1 MKSEAMSAS
10 SIPTAAAAVGPNDSA
25 VMRLTRLSPMAKLLL
40 SLGALVLTLVLLP
53 TILGIWSKALD
64 PYTMSLD
71 HAFSRPGGRHL
82 LGTDSFGRNVVARLL
97 AAAALTLQAVTV
109 AVITSLWLGVVIG
122 GLAGLFY
129 GSVLDRCIGWVISLI
144 YTVPF
149 YLIAVAVAAIARPGL
164 VGAFFILGLLAW
176 AAPARLVRA
185 EMIQLRH
192 TQYVIALRAA
202 GQPNS
207 FLVRRILLPMAI
219 APAAVAVTLFVPE
232 FIGVEIGLSFFGL
245 GPQPPTPSLGR
256 ELYYGLSFIGSAP
269 WLVWAP
275 AITILMVV
283 LGFFALGRFLGK
295 ALPSRVQP

>member
-1 MKSEAMSAS
+1 MNSEAPRSSPIPAEVAIAADHSAL
-10 SIPTAAAAVGPNDSA
+10 AKSA
-25 VMRLTRLSPMAKLLL
+25 RFSPIAKLLL
-40 SLGALVLTLVLLP
+40 SLGAMFLALILLP
-53 TILGIWSKALD
+53 AILGIWSKALD

-71 HAFSRPGGRHL
+71 HAFSRPATLHL
-82 LGTDSFGRNVVARLL
+82 LGTDSFGRNVAARVL
-97 AAAALTLQAVTV
+97 AASALTLQAVTV
-109 AVITSLWLGVVIG
+109 AVVTSLGLGVLIG
-122 GLAGLFY
+122 GLAGWFY
-129 GSVLDRCIGWVISLI
+129 GSILDRCIGWAIALI

-149 YLIAVAVAAIARPGL
+149 YLIAVTVAAITRPGL

-202 GQPNS
+202 GHS
-207 FLVRRILLPMAI
+207 KWFLLWRVLLPMAT

-232 FIGVEIGLSFFGL
+232 LIGVEIGLSFFGL

-275 AITILMVV
+275 AITILVVV
-283 LGFFALGRFLGK
+283 LAFFGIGRLLTNT
-295 ALPSRVQP
+295 LPSRSNFQ